1 MSNNAKKLGFVFI
14 VSFFLNLIWENI
26 HSLMY
31 VYYKGEEITEA
42 VLVRA
47 SFFDALFISLAYLL
61 IILLP
66 WKKISVWLSIFLL
79 LILSICI
86 EKWALGSGRWMYN
99 DLMPIIPILNTGLTP
114 TLQLALLGYLS
125 FRLAGAD
132 EEDIFSIK
140 MDVDEN
146 IETPPSS

>member
-31 VYYKGEEITEA
+31 VYFKGEEITEA

-47 SFFDALFISLAYLL
+47 SFFDALFITLSAFF
-61 IILLP
+61 IIFLP
-66 WKKISVWLSIFLL
+66 WRNISIWLSVFLL
-79 LILSICI
+79 LILSIFI
-86 EKWALGSGRWMYN
+86 EKWALVTGRWIYN
-99 DLMPIIPILNTGLTP
+99 EMMPIIPVLKTGLTP

-125 FRLAGAD
+125 FRLSDIDKQDNVKMVVD
-132 EEDIFSIK
+132 EEAKHDDPLS
-140 MDVDEN
+140 
-146 IETPPSS
+146 